1 MRDASPPQQI
11 RGAVGTGELCLGFFK
26 IGMLGFGGV
35 ATWSRR
41 VIVEERGWMSEA
53 DYAAVLGVGQ
63 ILPGANT
70 VNAAVIIGERFQGPL
85 GSLACV
91 VALMAAP
98 LVILVG
104 AALLYERYAAVPDV
118 RAALTGVAAA
128 AAGLV
133 IGTALKM
140 AFRLKPDARALGV
153 GSSALVAVAGFGAS
167 LIWTVLVLAPISLVL
182 AFRAPRR

>member
-1 MRDASPPQQI
+1 
-11 RGAVGTGELCLGFFK
+11 
-26 IGMLGFGGV
+26 
-35 ATWSRR
+35 
-41 VIVEERGWMSEA
+41 
-53 DYAAVLGVGQ
+53 
-63 ILPGANT
+63 
-70 VNAAVIIGERFQGPL
+70 
-85 GSLACV
+85 
-91 VALMAAP
+91 MAAP

-167 LIWTVLVLAPISLVL
+167 LIWTVLVLAPISLLL